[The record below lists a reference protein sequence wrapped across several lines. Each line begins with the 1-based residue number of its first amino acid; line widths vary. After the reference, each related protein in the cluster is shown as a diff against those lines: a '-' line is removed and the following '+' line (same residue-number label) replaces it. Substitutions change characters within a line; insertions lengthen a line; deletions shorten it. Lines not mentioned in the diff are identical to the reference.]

1 MWELPGD
8 TIDEEMDTQAEHV
21 YHQLEERSVC
31 EQQEQ
36 PQEDTDTN
44 FARFLEQLE
53 KNDQNKYRPE
63 NFAGCTAFDDEI
75 ARMLQEQEEVMAKGH
90 QYKKHYDKNFVR
102 FLEQQE
108 RNNHNKYRPEDLTE
122 SWSMAECTAFDEK
135 FARMLQEQEEIMA
148 KGHQYKKHH
157 DRVCEELPDLDA
169 PLSYREDLTERR
181 AASSHLPSH
190 TMEENKEYY
199 IDLSKRVEMPR
210 YQCPCRCQQPGPD
223 LDTCA
228 RGDTTADQTTEFDF
242 QNNIRSVSGINVTEE
257 ESSTQR
263 DTQGNLPEQTSTSQL
278 EMPVESVSAQNTLDV
293 VSKKTYSHKCTP
305 AISFV
310 HVAKA
315 MGQFG
320 QIPEEDLKCLKFCN
334 SLIKEISKHGGEKVW
349 HDATLAVYGSTVTM
363 KLTSGQ
369 SETNQFEVAMDHANK
384 PLHHCVKRGLR
395 LQIWDGIVMAIEV
408 SKTTLPVIV
417 GILPRLSTFVQLI
430 KKFKNLVMASK

>member
-199 IDLSKRVEMPR
+199 IDLSKR
-210 YQCPCRCQQPGPD
+210 
-223 LDTCA
+223 
-228 RGDTTADQTTEFDF
+228 
-242 QNNIRSVSGINVTEE
+242 SVSGINVTEE